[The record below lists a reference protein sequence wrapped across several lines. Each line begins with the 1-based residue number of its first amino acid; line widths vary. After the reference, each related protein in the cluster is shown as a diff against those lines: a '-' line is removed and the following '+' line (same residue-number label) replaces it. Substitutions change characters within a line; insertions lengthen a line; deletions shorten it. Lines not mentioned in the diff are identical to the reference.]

1 MLRAKEI
8 IESLPK
14 DVSLVAVTKTRPNE
28 VITKLY
34 DLGIR
39 TMGENRVQELLD
51 KYEQLPKDIHWHL
64 IGHLQRNKVKYI
76 APFVSMIHSVDSLR
90 LAKEIHKEAIKN
102 DRCIPILLQL
112 KVAKEDSK
120 FGISPKDIDE
130 LIPELLN
137 ESYTGIQIRG
147 IMGMATLSHDHNQIH
162 EEFKELKKL
171 YDYIKD
177 TYFLD
182 EATFDTLSMGM
193 SSDYSIAI
201 EEGSNMVRIGSAL
214 YR

>member
-14 DVSLVAVTKTRPNE
+14 DVSLVAVTKTRPIE

-90 LAKEIHKEAIKN
+90 LAKEIHKEAMKN
-102 DRCIPILLQL
+102 DRRIPILLQL

-137 ESYTGIQIRG
+137 ESYTGIHIRG

-177 TYFLD
+177 TYFID

-193 SSDYSIAI
+193 SSDYAIAI

>member
-14 DVSLVAVTKTRPNE
+14 DVSLVAVTKTRPIE
-28 VITKLY
+28 VITELY

-102 DRCIPILLQL
+102 DRRIPILLQL

-137 ESYTGIQIRG
+137 ESYTGIHIRG

-177 TYFLD
+177 TYFID

-193 SSDYSIAI
+193 SSDYAIAI

>member
-14 DVSLVAVTKTRPNE
+14 DVSLVAVTKTRPIE

-90 LAKEIHKEAIKN
+90 LAKEIHKEAMKN
-102 DRCIPILLQL
+102 DRRIPILLQL

-137 ESYTGIQIRG
+137 ESYTGIHIRG

-171 YDYIKD
+171 YNYIKD
-177 TYFLD
+177 TYFID

-193 SSDYSIAI
+193 SSDYAIAI